1 MKRFLCIA
9 LLAVGCSSMPTA
21 PADTTT
27 TAGIQ
32 DWIPGIFAD
41 LYETVDAN
49 IGLDYGFGAHYKL
62 TELLRVGILDYS
74 DFSVLGLDK
83 EIFYGKWNFPKM
95 NQPGSVWDL
104 SATLGVGL
112 GASATIH
119 SWEVLDLL
127 SSIIGFGY
135 WSIDK
140 D

>member
-21 PADTTT
+21 PTETTA

-32 DWIPGIFAD
+32 NWIPGIFAD

-49 IGLDYGFGAHYKL
+49 VGLDYGFGAHAKA
-62 TELLRVGILDYS
+62 TELARVGVFDYS
-74 DFSVLGLDK
+74 DFSVLGFDK
-83 EIFYGKWNFPKM
+83 EIFHGQWNFPKM
-95 NQPGSVWDL
+95 DQPGSVWDL

-112 GASATIH
+112 GASATVH
-119 SWEVLDLL
+119 TWEVLDLI

-135 WSIDK
+135 WSLDE